1 MNILYKIVIKFIY
14 KDSKTK
20 KKPPY
25 WNAVFWPV
33 WKKQKQKN
41 PSTDLTSDFSF
52 AGFLFL
58 SCSAIWM
65 PEIAYISSY
74 KRTSYLSETGPECIR
89 SWDFDWQV
97 SRTCERNR
105 LWLGSLNHVS
115 VTAGV
120 NYCKLVALNSVTCD
134 LVGETKLLLLL
145 EAFLAYLLNLW
156 QFNIVPM
163 C

>member
-1 MNILYKIVIKFIY
+1 MKSNFLTCLKKTEAKI
-14 KDSKTK
+14 
-20 KKPPY
+20 P
-25 WNAVFWPV
+25 N
-33 WKKQKQKN
+33 
-41 PSTDLTSDFSF
+41 TDLTSDFSF
-52 AGFLFL
+52 ARSFFL
-58 SCSAIWM
+58 SCSTIWM

-74 KRTSYLSETGPECIR
+74 RYSLYKRTSYLLETGPECIR

-145 EAFLAYLLNLW
+145 GAFLAYLLNLW